1 MANYFEFKGLPLV
14 RKGNEL
20 YYGSM
25 GDNEVVML
33 QVAGKK
39 KVGDVDVATKV
50 RLYRMLTDES
60 VPVMQRITK
69 TAEKSRVGAS
79 IAVRYPSSEKVTLT
93 GVLPMIRSAVLPWL
107 LLLNFPTVF

>member
-1 MANYFEFKGLPLV
+1 MAIYFEFKGLPLV

-69 TAEKSRVGAS
+69 TAEKSSLYEALDL
-79 IAVRYPSSEKVTLT
+79 AYD
-93 GVLPMIRSAVLPWL
+93 WL
-107 LLLNFPTVF
+107 KKAN

>member
-1 MANYFEFKGLPLV
+1 MQDRFFEYRGLPLV

-25 GDNEVVML
+25 GDEEVVML
-33 QVAGKK
+33 QTAGNK
-39 KVGDVDVATKV
+39 KVGDVNVATKV

-69 TAEKSRVGAS
+69 TAEKSNLFEALDLAFDWIG
-79 IAVRYPSSEKVTLT
+79 IK
-93 GVLPMIRSAVLPWL
+93 
-107 LLLNFPTVF
+107 

>member
-14 RKGNEL
+14 RKGSEL

-33 QVAGKK
+33 QIAGKK

-50 RLYRMLTDES
+50 RLYRMLTDET
-60 VPVMQRITK
+60 VNVMQRITK
-69 TAEKSRVGAS
+69 TAEK
-79 IAVRYPSSEKVTLT
+79 PSLYEALD
-93 GVLPMIRSAVLPWL
+93 LAYDWL
-107 LLLNFPTVF
+107 KKS

>member
-1 MANYFEFKGLPLV
+1 MAKYFEFKGFPLI

-25 GDNEVVML
+25 GDTEVVML
-33 QVAGKK
+33 QIAGKK
-39 KVGDVDVATKV
+39 KVGDVDVSTKV

-69 TAEKSRVGAS
+69 TAEKPGLYEALDL
-79 IAVRYPSSEKVTLT
+79 AYD
-93 GVLPMIRSAVLPWL
+93 WL
-107 LLLNFPTVF
+107 KKAN

>member
-1 MANYFEFKGLPLV
+1 MQDRFFEYRGLPLV

-25 GDNEVVML
+25 GDDEVVML
-33 QVAGKK
+33 QTAGNK
-39 KVGDVDVATKV
+39 KVGDVNVATKV

-69 TAEKSRVGAS
+69 TAEKSNLFEALDLAFDWIG
-79 IAVRYPSSEKVTLT
+79 IK
-93 GVLPMIRSAVLPWL
+93 
-107 LLLNFPTVF
+107 

>member
-33 QVAGKK
+33 QIAGKK

-60 VPVMQRITK
+60 VDVMARITK
-69 TAEKSRVGAS
+69 TAEK
-79 IAVRYPSSEKVTLT
+79 PSLYEALD
-93 GVLPMIRSAVLPWL
+93 LAYDWL
-107 LLLNFPTVF
+107 KKS